1 MTKQKNGGDLWQIYF
16 KNNKEIPNIIE
27 ANHQAVSAEIETFR
41 QKYPR
46 LSSIDVLFPGYS
58 GHLRGKR
65 IAIHDVKSLAAG
77 DVHIPISISLLDFA
91 GANCTFLPQG
101 NEDADP
107 DCLWEPIAGTMNIV
121 PWANEYIDNGK
132 GEISLG
138 GQRAQILGRHTM
150 PDGTPAPGDP
160 RHVLA
165 KQIASFAE
173 LGLRPA
179 MALEFEFYLCRMAL
193 DKEGRPQMASYSK
206 SGHPPIDIHCNDMTD
221 MDSFDA
227 VLSEMTATLKAQGMD
242 ALCATKEYSPGQYEI
257 NLPYDTDVMRLC
269 DQALL
274 YRRVIKAVAKK
285 HGLNATFMAKPFAGF
300 AGSGLHVHISL
311 FDEQGNNIFEKGL
324 DEKGRPLVNDQLL
337 HTIGGAMKHTKDLM
351 VLLCPTSNSYRR
363 FMLYGAYAP
372 INSSW
377 NIDDRSVA
385 FRIPLSNAKNTR
397 LEYRIAGSDANPYFV
412 CAALLA
418 AVKDGLENKI
428 VPPAKAKVEQG
439 RGMDNKPDF
448 PFYWYQAIENFH
460 QSAFAKK
467 AFGEE
472 HHERLYKFHL
482 SEFHSFHS
490 FQSRLDI
497 TRYFFHL

>member
-1 MTKQKNGGDLWQIYF
+1 MTKQKIDDTSWNLYF
-16 KNNKEIPNIIE
+16 KTGQILQEALKAERNNAATKIVE
-27 ANHQAVSAEIETFR
+27 AKKSH
-41 QKYPR
+41 PR
-46 LSSIDVLFPGYS
+46 LSSIDILFPTYS

-65 IAIHDVKSLAAG
+65 ITSHDFDSIAKG
-77 DVHIPISISLLDFA
+77 GIHIPISISLLDFA

-107 DCLWEPIAGTMNIV
+107 DCLWEPIADSFHYV
-121 PWANEYIDNGK
+121 PWANEYINDKHGNV
-132 GEISLG
+132 SLG
-138 GQRAQILGRHTM
+138 GERAQILGRHTM
-150 PDGTPAPGDP
+150 PNGDPAPGDP
-160 RHVLA
+160 RHILA
-165 KQIASFAE
+165 KQLESFAE
-173 LGLRPA
+173 LGLSPA
-179 MALEFEFYLCRMAL
+179 MAMEFEFYLCRMAL

-206 SGHPPIDIHCNDMTD
+206 SGQPPLDIHCNDMLD

-227 VLSEMTATLKAQGMD
+227 VLSEMTATLEAQGMHP
-242 ALCATKEYSPGQYEI
+242 LCATKEYSPGQYEV

-274 YRRVIKAVAKK
+274 YRRVIKSVAKK
-285 HGLNATFMAKPFAGF
+285 HGLNATFMSKPFANF

-311 FDEQGNNIFEKGL
+311 FDQQGKNIFEKGL
-324 DEKGRPLVNDQLL
+324 DENNKPLVNDHLL

-385 FRIPLSNAKNTR
+385 FRIPLSDARNTR

-418 AVKDGLENKI
+418 AVKDGLVNKI
-428 VPPAKAKVEQG
+428 TPPANAKVTQG

-448 PFYWYQAIENFH
+448 PFYWYEAIENFH
-460 QSAFAKK
+460 RSAFAKK

-482 SEFHSFHS
+482 SEFHGYHS

-497 TRYFFHL
+497 TRYFFHM